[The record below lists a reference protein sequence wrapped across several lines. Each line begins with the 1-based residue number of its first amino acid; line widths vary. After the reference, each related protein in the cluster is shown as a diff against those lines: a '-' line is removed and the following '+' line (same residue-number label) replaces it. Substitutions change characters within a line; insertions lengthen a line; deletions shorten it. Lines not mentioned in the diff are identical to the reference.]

1 MDMTKRLNIVAM
13 ALAVSVCAMA
23 SGRKDDAPKQAYLFG
38 VGISLTDSTAFITD
52 IQTVDSLFLNEEGFL
67 PHEAEYS
74 LQMKL
79 YLANRMNMRDKVCTV
94 FYDDNQKD
102 LQKQMSKVEGKL
114 KDGGYKDLVRM
125 VKSDFAFVLYK
136 ED

>member
-1 MDMTKRLNIVAM
+1 MTKRLNIVAM

-52 IQTVDSLFLNEEGFL
+52 IQTVDSLYLNEEGFL

-79 YLANRMNMRDKVCTV
+79 YLANRLNMRDKVCTV

-102 LQKQMSKVEGKL
+102 LQKQSYL
-114 KDGGYKDLVRM
+114 L
-125 VKSDFAFVLYK
+125 
-136 ED
+136 